1 MSSELPTV
9 EKQAGV
15 AWVTLNRPD
24 ARNALSRAV
33 NVELARL
40 ARELGDDDSVR
51 VVVLTGAGDQA
62 FCAGADLK
70 ERKGV
75 PASGAKPYID
85 AISGAIDAWARLSKP
100 TLCAMNGSAYG
111 GGLELALACD
121 VRLLVEGAEVGL
133 TEVRL
138 GIMPGA
144 GGTQRLPRLIGVA
157 AAKELILLGRRI
169 GAARAREL
177 GLVMDVVPAGGLRAA
192 VDGLLVELAG
202 CAPRSLQMAKA
213 AIDRGID
220 VGIDEGLRIERQC
233 YDVTLFSED
242 RDEGLRA
249 FSEKRPPRFKGR

>member
-1 MSSELPTV
+1 MSELPVVDRT
-9 EKQAGV
+9 EGV
-15 AWVTLNRPD
+15 AWVTLSRPD
-24 ARNALSRAV
+24 ARNALSLAV
-33 NVELARL
+33 NKELARL
-40 ARELGDDDSVR
+40 ALELDDDDAVR
-51 VVVLTGAGDQA
+51 AIVLTGAGDQA

-75 PASGAKPYID
+75 PAEGAGPYID
-85 AISGAIDAWARLSKP
+85 AISTAIDAWSRIAKP
-100 TLCAMNGSAYG
+100 TICALNGSAYG

-121 VRLLVEGAEVGL
+121 LRVAVEGAELGL

-144 GGTQRLPRLIGVA
+144 GGTQRLPRLVGVA

-169 GAARAREL
+169 DAARAERI
-177 GLVMDVVPAGGLRAA
+177 GLVNAVVPRAELRRVIQGYLADLAA
-192 VDGLLVELAG
+192 
-202 CAPRSLQMAKA
+202 CAPLSVQQAKK

-220 VGIDEGLRIERQC
+220 LDIDAALRLEREC

-249 FSEKRPPRFKGR
+249 FAEKRPPRFTGR

>member
-1 MSSELPTV
+1 MSELPIV
-9 EKQAGV
+9 EKREGGV

-33 NVELARL
+33 NVELARI
-40 ARELGDDDSVR
+40 ARALGDDDDVR

-75 PASGAKPYID
+75 PASGARPYID
-85 AISGAIDAWARLSKP
+85 AISGAIDAWARLRKP
-100 TLCAMNGSAYG
+100 TICAMNGSAYG

-121 VRLLVEGAEVGL
+121 LRIIADGAEVGL

-144 GGTQRLPRLIGVA
+144 GGTQRLPRLVGVA

-177 GLVMDVVPAGGLRAA
+177 GLVMDVVPGAELRAA
-192 VDGLLVELAG
+192 VERMLAEMAG
-202 CAPRSLQMAKA
+202 CAPLSLQMAKA
-213 AIDRGID
+213 AIDRGVD

-249 FSEKRPPRFKGR
+249 FAEKRPPRFTGK